1 MSVLDP
7 VHVRRHDLWVNLL
20 QRFVEA
26 ILFFN
31 PAMWWLSRRVG
42 ILREYCCDDCACKV
56 IPENAQPEL
65 LYAQTL
71 LHVVELQ
78 HPEYKE
84 QVASLAVSGRS
95 PSELRRRVARLFG
108 ETPSSKIRP
117 SGRSIAVLIAGIAL
131 LLLVSPMIAHS
142 TIESP
147 APTSVVELDDQPD
160 ESNDKLS
167 EPVAKS
173 GSLKATVMQPNKISG
188 VVLNPDGKPV
198 ADASCQL
205 IRVSSSKAT
214 VRIPG
219 RLSTDAQGRF
229 EFSGLS

>member
-7 VHVRRHDLWVNLL
+7 VHVRRHDLWGNLL
-20 QRFVEA
+20 QRFAEA

-31 PAMWWLSRRVG
+31 PAMWWLSRRVS

-131 LLLVSPMIAHS
+131 L
-142 TIESP
+142 
-147 APTSVVELDDQPD
+147 D
-160 ESNDKLS
+160 
-167 EPVAKS
+167 
-173 GSLKATVMQPNKISG
+173 
-188 VVLNPDGKPV
+188 
-198 ADASCQL
+198 
-205 IRVSSSKAT
+205 R
-214 VRIPG
+214 
-219 RLSTDAQGRF
+219 
-229 EFSGLS
+229 